1 VYGRGLALLFCCP
14 KTVFVTVTSPASTG
28 FFNTSKDLCAT
39 SHYFPHRG
47 GKSLK
52 ASQRASLRTS
62 QRCPSSGPEIERATR
77 EARVCQRQATHP
89 RDSGTLAP
97 FIVTD
102 ATSSILQHPREPTP
116 LPFLYMTT
124 RLIRTILRAPKAQRG
139 PQSLVRTTPVE
150 YLRDTSNKHVA
161 SSTATALARCSLERL
176 HLIATL
182 CQMPRALHASV
193 SAGHVQPSWL

>member
-1 VYGRGLALLFCCP
+1 MLSENRVRYRYQPCKHRCFQHKQGSLCHKPLLSPPRGQ
-14 KTVFVTVTSPASTG
+14 K
-28 FFNTSKDLCAT
+28 
-39 SHYFPHRG
+39 HQ
-47 GKSLK
+47 
-52 ASQRASLRTS
+52 SQSEGISTS
-62 QRCPSSGPEIERATR
+62 QRCPSSRPEIERATR